1 MAKIKEIKDETPLG
15 WKLANLLMIVV
26 STSATGIGTG
36 IYVKSNVLAQRIEV
50 MTRDIALVMQVVD
63 QLKPMAWRER
73 VMKLEMMHDVGISS
87 HTHPHGKQ
95 GPSPFGVDKKGL

>member
-1 MAKIKEIKDETPLG
+1 
-15 WKLANLLMIVV
+15 
-26 STSATGIGTG
+26 
-36 IYVKSNVLAQRIEV
+36 